1 MALDKRVQI
10 LNSPDPILERSPYDE
25 AAPAKIAH
33 VNEAIRLIK
42 ESCSAVAPLGE
53 TEDLTGST
61 VAALRAE
68 VEDRLDAI
76 EAKIDELIAA
86 LS

>member
-10 LNSPDPILERSPYDE
+10 TNSPDPILERSPYDE

-33 VNEAIRLIK
+33 VNEALRLIR
-42 ESCSAVAPLGE
+42 ESCSAVKKLG
-53 TEDLTGST
+53 TTTNLTGTT
-61 VAALRAE
+61 VATLRVE
-68 VEDRLDAI
+68 VEARLDVI
-76 EAKIDELIAA
+76 ESKIDEIIAS

>member
-1 MALDKRVQI
+1 MALDKRVKI
-10 LNSPDPILERSPYDE
+10 ENSPDPILERAPYDE

-33 VNEAIRLIK
+33 VNEALRLIK
-42 ESCSAVAPLGE
+42 ESCSAVKKCGTTTNLS
-53 TEDLTGST
+53 GST

-68 VEDRLDAI
+68 VETRLDFI
-76 EAKIDELIAA
+76 ESKIDEIIAS

>member
-10 LNSPDPILERSPYDE
+10 TNSPDPILERSPYDE

-33 VNEAIRLIK
+33 VNEAIRLIR
-42 ESCSAVAPLGE
+42 ESCSGVAKIGV
-53 TEDLTGST
+53 TEELTGTT
-61 VAALRAE
+61 VATLRNE
-68 VEDRLDAI
+68 VELRLDEI
-76 EAKIDELIAA
+76 ESKIDELIAA

>member
-10 LNSPDPILERSPYDE
+10 TNSPDPILERSPYDE

-33 VNEAIRLIK
+33 VNEAIRLIR
-42 ESCSAVAPLGE
+42 ESCSAVSSLGV
-53 TEDLTGST
+53 TEDLTGTT
-61 VAALRAE
+61 VATLRAE
-68 VEDRLDAI
+68 VEERLDNI
-76 EAKIDELIAA
+76 ESKIDELIAA

>member
-10 LNSPDPILERSPYDE
+10 TNSPDPILERSPYDE

-33 VNEAIRLIK
+33 VNEAIRLIRQ
-42 ESCSAVAPLGE
+42 SCSAVSPLGI
-53 TEDLTGST
+53 TEDLTGT
-61 VAALRAE
+61 TIATLRAE
-68 VEDRLDAI
+68 VEERLDDI
-76 EAKIDELIAA
+76 ESKIDELIAA

>member
-10 LNSPDPILERSPYDE
+10 LNSPDPILERSSYDE

-33 VNEAIRLIK
+33 VNEALRLVR
-42 ESCSAVAPLGE
+42 ESCSAVDKIGS
-53 TEDLTGST
+53 TTDLTGAT
-61 VAALRAE
+61 VSALRAE
-68 VEDRLDAI
+68 VELRIDAI
-76 EAKIDELIAA
+76 EAKVDELIEA

>member
-10 LNSPDPILERSPYDE
+10 LNSPDPILERSSYDE

-33 VNEAIRLIK
+33 VNEALRLVR
-42 ESCSAVAPLGE
+42 ESCSAVDKIGS
-53 TEDLTGST
+53 TTDLTGAT
-61 VAALRAE
+61 VSALRAE
-68 VEDRLDAI
+68 VELRIDAI
-76 EAKIDELIAA
+76 EAKIDELIEA